1 MNVANPIKRIVI
13 VGGGTTGWMAAA
25 SLSRY
30 VQDKDMTL
38 TLIESP
44 DINTVGVGE
53 ATIPNFVDFNRNLGI
68 NDAELIKATQATF
81 KLGIEFEEGS
91 QKGERFFAPFCSLW
105 RTHRKFGFSSVYQQ
119 AKCRRQT
126 A

>member
-1 MNVANPIKRIVI
+1 MNVADPIKRIVI

-81 KLGIEFEEGS
+81 KLGIDFEEWS
-91 QKGERFFAPFCSLW
+91 QKGERFFSPFCSLW